1 MKNNFEIEGINY
13 VAFLN
18 RGLKFDRRTSRPN
31 KSELISFIKTESGE
45 KIIHSESLENQ
56 LIKIKERIG
65 YSIELLLRN
74 YIFEDDKKKEFLNLI
89 DDLKDSTK
97 SSEIITIIEKGLI
110 LTDKFK

>member
-45 KIIHSESLENQ
+45 KIIHS
-56 LIKIKERIG
+56 
-65 YSIELLLRN
+65 
-74 YIFEDDKKKEFLNLI
+74 
-89 DDLKDSTK
+89 
-97 SSEIITIIEKGLI
+97 
-110 LTDKFK
+110 